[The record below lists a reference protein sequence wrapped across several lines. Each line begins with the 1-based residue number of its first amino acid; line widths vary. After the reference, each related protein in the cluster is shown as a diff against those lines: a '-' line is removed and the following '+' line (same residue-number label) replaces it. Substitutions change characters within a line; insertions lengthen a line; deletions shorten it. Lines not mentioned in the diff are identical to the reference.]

1 MSTDPNPNQ
10 ENPDAGDESRL
21 AAVLRSVA
29 ADQVAP
35 DASFLTALRQ
45 KTLDQFAGQASPSI
59 APKSGFWYRAL
70 AGIVATAALILI
82 GLFLLNRGSASA
94 APQLTAA
101 IDELRQA
108 KTLQLKVTKQ
118 GETTDVWIRSPGQAR
133 WEESPQHYQI
143 ANGARWWKIDET
155 DNTASTEKPPA
166 YLDPQQPIDLLR
178 MLNLGIRDESLLMA
192 AGAGDATEYDGKKCI
207 AYRAVVSGQNE
218 KFQIAAFADA
228 ATNRLLGIEARPLGA
243 PAIGPPLAQIQLVA
257 LNAPVDESKFVV
269 AKSLT
274 EDGRIGKIVDAQGL
288 IVLRPALASRWTPVG
303 RETLLKMGDWLRTD
317 IRGANAAKIRLS
329 SEAELTLGP
338 GTLLEVISPTKA
350 RLHTGEVQSILPQP
364 AGGLTFE
371 LLGPR
376 EGSRSIKSG
385 SKELVR
391 VDREEKLVDVKE
403 EPIWLKGFEG
413 TSNNESLGS
422 LIVNLPDGGTE
433 PLSVGY
439 HKVNVEIRDQIAR
452 TTIEESFVNH
462 TPSRIGRGFL
472 FPVAAGCVDQR
483 FRHVDWQRFD

>member
-21 AAVLRSVA
+21 AAVLRTA
-29 ADQVAP
+29 AIDQVAP

-45 KTLDQFAGQASPSI
+45 KTLDQLAETQGPSTM
-59 APKSGFWYRAL
+59 PKFGFLFRAL
-70 AGIVATAALILI
+70 AGLAATAAVILI
-82 GLFLLNRGSASA
+82 GLFLLNRGSANA

-108 KTLQLKVTKQ
+108 KTVQLKVTKQ

-143 ANGARWWKIDET
+143 ANGARWWKIDES

-192 AGAGDATEYDGKKCI
+192 AGAGDATEYNGSKCI
-207 AYRAVVSGQNE
+207 AYRAVVSSQNE

-243 PAIGPPLAQIQLVA
+243 PAIGPPFAQIQLVA

-303 RETLLKMGDWLRTD
+303 RETLLKMGDWIRTD
-317 IRGANAAKIRLS
+317 IRGANAVENSPFVRSRIDAWSRHVGGDRL
-329 SEAELTLGP
+329 AN
-338 GTLLEVISPTKA
+338 
-350 RLHTGEVQSILPQP
+350 QSTAAHRRGSMQP
-364 AGGLTFE
+364 AE
-371 LLGPR
+371 
-376 EGSRSIKSG
+376 
-385 SKELVR
+385 
-391 VDREEKLVDVKE
+391 
-403 EPIWLKGFEG
+403 
-413 TSNNESLGS
+413 
-422 LIVNLPDGGTE
+422 
-433 PLSVGY
+433 
-439 HKVNVEIRDQIAR
+439 
-452 TTIEESFVNH
+452 
-462 TPSRIGRGFL
+462 
-472 FPVAAGCVDQR
+472 
-483 FRHVDWQRFD
+483 